1 MHNFTG
7 TTIGMVHIMLP
18 FMVLPLYA
26 TMRSINRDYMRAAAN
41 LGASPVKAFWHVF
54 VPLSLPG
61 LFAGIIIVFV
71 LCLGFYVTPA
81 LLGGGR
87 VMMWSMQIERNVTY
101 HCGLGCRER
110 AWRRAARH
118 DARHPVG
125 RRPRHRLRPHRG
137 RPVDAEA
144 AATETQITHGRPA
157 VALRARS
164 ALILLFLILPSLLV
178 IPLSFSDSR
187 YLAFPPPGWSTRW
200 YEAYFG
206 AIEWRDAT
214 CDVVHRGN
222 PDDDHLDRARN
233 ACGLRH
239 AHLALAASPSSPTST
254 FMLPLIIPGI
264 LIAIGIFLLY
274 AQLGLNNTL
283 TGIVL
288 AHSVMAIPLVVITV
302 ASSLKSY
309 DMNQEM
315 VARSLGASR
324 PWAFLTVTLPQI
336 KISVISAALLAFIT
350 SLDEVVISLF
360 IAGGDKAT
368 LTRRM
373 FNALRDE
380 IDPTIAAIS
389 TLLILISVLLLGLTQ
404 LLQRG
409 GQRKA

>member
-1 MHNFTG
+1 
-7 TTIGMVHIMLP
+7 ML
-18 FMVLPLYA
+18 
-26 TMRSINRDYMRAAAN
+26 S
-41 LGASPVKAFWHVF
+41 
-54 VPLSLPG
+54 
-61 LFAGIIIVFV
+61 
-71 LCLGFYVTPA
+71 
-81 LLGGGR
+81 
-87 VMMWSMQIERNVTY
+87 
-101 HCGLGCRER
+101 
-110 AWRRAARH
+110 
-118 DARHPVG
+118 
-125 RRPRHRLRPHRG
+125 RP
-137 RPVDAEA
+137 
-144 AATETQITHGRPA
+144 ATETQITHGSRLWLY
-157 VALRARS
+157 VLGG
-164 ALILLFLILPSLLV
+164 LILLFLILPSLLV

-214 CDVVHRGN
+214 AVSFT
-222 PDDDHLDRARN
+222 A
-233 ACGLRH
+233 AGLTM
-239 AHLALAASPSSPTST
+239 AISTALGTLAAYGLHTSRSRFT
-254 FMLPLIIPGI
+254 QLAYAAFMLPLIVPGI
-264 LIAIGIFLLY
+264 LIAIGVFLLY
-274 AQLGLNNTL
+274 ARLGLNNTL

-389 TLLILISVLLLGLTQ
+389 TLLILMSAVLLLLTQ
-404 LLQRG
+404 LLQRSPSERPMPG
-409 GQRKA
+409 NDATPREAAKT